1 MGDGSFGSPFPDW
14 REHDRFSRSQ
24 SHKDFGKDLKTRK
37 SPSFEVEAGEARQLE
52 AQGLVSLAG
61 KIEVIKEPDG
71 GAPDSGTKPKQK
83 AKSDGSIDKDA

>member
-1 MGDGSFGSPFPDW
+1 MT
-14 REHDRFSRSQ
+14 
-24 SHKDFGKDLKTRK
+24 DFLEVKALKTFALGKELKTRK

-61 KIEVIKEPDG
+61 KADATKEADG
-71 GAPDSGTKPKQK
+71 GTPSNGPKPKRK

>member
-1 MGDGSFGSPFPDW
+1 MT
-14 REHDRFSRSQ
+14 
-24 SHKDFGKDLKTRK
+24 DFLEVKALKTFALGKELKTRK

-61 KIEVIKEPDG
+61 KTDATKEADG
-71 GAPDSGTKPKQK
+71 GAPDNGTKPKQK